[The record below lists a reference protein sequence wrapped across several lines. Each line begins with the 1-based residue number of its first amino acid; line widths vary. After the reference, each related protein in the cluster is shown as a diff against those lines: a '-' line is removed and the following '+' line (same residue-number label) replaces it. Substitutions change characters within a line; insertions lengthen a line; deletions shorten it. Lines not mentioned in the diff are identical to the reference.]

1 MDPITRL
8 EDSLD
13 TLLKV
18 MASAIAYLSR
28 KAGHKQV
35 NPRVPLTVLGTTEA
49 LPEDELRANRDELV
63 HDLVAQAKEVEQ
75 HIAALPVLD
84 TDESAR
90 VRHEIH
96 PRPRV
101 SRRSR
106 ASYAP
111 RMTSTAQRCRK
122 HVRRALTQTRCSP
135 SSTAC
140 SRACAPSAR
149 TPAPCSTPRR
159 ASHVAPTSE
168 TADFGAPQWRHLP

>member
-90 VRHEIH
+90 TARLEALQGQL
-96 PRPRV
+96 RTANDEY
-101 SRRSR
+101 R
-106 ASYAP
+106 AALQEAHTLLAQLDGLLA
-111 RMTSTAQRCRK
+111 RLCAQRQDA
-122 HVRRALTQTRCSP
+122 RAVLDPPP
-135 SSTAC
+135 SQ
-140 SRACAPSAR
+140 SRGSDER
-149 TPAPCSTPRR
+149 NS
-159 ASHVAPTSE
+159 
-168 TADFGAPQWRHLP
+168 